1 MIQCFHKMREKKEE
15 IILKKLIKIRKL
27 NKFSQIDLA
36 KKLGVKSNTIS
47 QWESG
52 KRRPDIEKLKK
63 LAEIF
68 NCKVDDLLQLKKISN

>member
-1 MIQCFHKMREKKEE
+1 MREKKEE

-68 NCKVDDLLQLKKISN
+68 NCKVDDLL